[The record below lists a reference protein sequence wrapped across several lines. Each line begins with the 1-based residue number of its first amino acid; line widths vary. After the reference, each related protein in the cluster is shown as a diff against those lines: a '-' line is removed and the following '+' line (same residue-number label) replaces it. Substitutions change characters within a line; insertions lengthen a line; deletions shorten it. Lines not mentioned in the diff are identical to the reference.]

1 MWYNLIKE
9 FFPIEN
15 SITEYR
21 MIQNNRVGKHGEFGK
36 YDLLRLL
43 FVGLSKELVGQTDEH
58 HLHRLLET
66 LLLPGLILVLTR
78 WLLVIDLTWSL
89 YNIRPHLYSFSI
101 CRLIIFADF
110 C

>member
-66 LLLPGLILVLTR
+66 LLLPGLILDDRKKILEEEYR
-78 WLLVIDLTWSL
+78 IPMGAML
-89 YNIRPHLYSFSI
+89 RGG
-101 CRLIIFADF
+101 
-110 C
+110 